1 MKMKPGVFRALS
13 RERTSARNRGSNSL
27 NVIVLLAFLAI
38 GVSVALLPG
47 IGQGQ
52 EKVRDNQQYQVSVI
66 RKLIYRMVTDDKGQ
80 PVTDLNKDDF
90 ILYDNGQ
97 QKVITEFENH
107 TMSLLA
113 EKKEPEATVENKP
126 EEKAP
131 LLAPQPLLNRIFLYL
146 FDLVF
151 TDQGGFK
158 LAREAALRSL
168 EKELEPDMLVGVL
181 TFSGGRVLN
190 VLHQP
195 DRNREGA
202 RRAIESIQAR
212 DIMPLAPSR
221 FEDSGFK
228 MAASRSADEA
238 YSRPVFGF
246 SQKSS
251 DIMEGRIVASN
262 FIWAMQSLA
271 QALRYIEGKKI
282 ILLYSAGIHP
292 VYIGRGAY
300 VDNGNADLGREYE
313 QLCRQLADANASVFP
328 VDTEDNSY
336 LAISDFHKGAVS
348 LQEISSK
355 TGGQYTG
362 TIYAAPDHIEK
373 IETLTGAYYVLG
385 YPIPESWDGKYHEI
399 KVKVKKPGCR
409 VIFQP
414 GYFNQKPFSS
424 FSELEKKIHLV
435 DVALSPKPLSG
446 EPVRL
451 AMEAQVK
458 SPAPPHNIQ
467 LIASLR
473 LEELGEVAGP
483 RVEAV
488 SLLFDQLDQI
498 VDSRRVE
505 LDLTRPEYRQK
516 PLSIESQLSAKPG
529 TYKCRL
535 VIRNTETGKSAVA
548 AASVTVPEPDKK

>member
-1 MKMKPGVFRALS
+1 MKLEVFRALS
-13 RERTSARNRGSNSL
+13 RGRVSARNRRSSSL
-27 NVIVLLAFLAI
+27 IVIILLAFLVV
-38 GVSVALLPG
+38 GVFVSLLPDM
-47 IGQGQ
+47 GQGQ

-66 RKLIYRMVTDDKGQ
+66 RKLIYVMVTDDKGQ
-80 PVTDLNKDDF
+80 PVTDLSKDDF
-90 ILYDNGQ
+90 ILYDNG
-97 QKVITEFENH
+97 KEKLLTEFENH
-107 TMSLLA
+107 TMSLPA
-113 EKKEPEATVENKP
+113 EKKGPEPVVENKP
-126 EEKAP
+126 EEKVP
-131 LLAPQPLLNRIFLYL
+131 APQPLLNRIFLYL

-195 DRNREGA
+195 DRDREGA
-202 RRAIESIQAR
+202 RRAIESIQAK

-221 FEDSGFK
+221 FLDSQFQIATSG
-228 MAASRSADEA
+228 AAYDSYSRSGPG
-238 YSRPVFGF
+238 RM
-246 SQKSS
+246 S
-251 DIMEGRIVASN
+251 DDVMVGKIVSSN
-262 FIWAMQSLA
+262 FIWSMQSLA
-271 QALRYIEGKKI
+271 QALRYIQGKKI
-282 ILLYSAGIHP
+282 ILLYSNGIHP
-292 VYIGRGAY
+292 AYIGRGAY
-300 VDNGNADLGREYE
+300 VDNGNAHLGRDYE

-328 VDTEDNSY
+328 VDTEDNFY
-336 LAISDFHKGAVS
+336 LEYPETAKGIPS
-348 LQEISSK
+348 LREMASK

-362 TIYAAPDHIEK
+362 TIYAAPNHIEK
-373 IETLTGAYYVLG
+373 IETLTAAYYVLG
-385 YPIPESWDGKYHEI
+385 YPVPESWDGKYHEI
-399 KVKVKKPGCR
+399 KVKVKRPGCR

-446 EPVRL
+446 EPLRF

-458 SPAPPHNIQ
+458 SPAPPNNIQ
-467 LIASLR
+467 IIARLR
-473 LEELGEVAGP
+473 LEELGEVVGL

-498 VDSRRVE
+498 VDSRRIE

-516 PLSIESQLSAKPG
+516 PLSIQSELSAKPG

-535 VIRNTETGKSAVA
+535 VIRNMETGKSAVA
-548 AASVTVPEPDKK
+548 AASVTIPGPDKK

>member
-1 MKMKPGVFRALS
+1 M
-13 RERTSARNRGSNSL
+13 SARNRRSRSL
-27 NVIVLLAFLAI
+27 IVIIL
-38 GVSVALLPG
+38 VALLAVGVFVSLLPNM
-47 IGQGQ
+47 GQGQ

-66 RKLIYRMVTDDKGQ
+66 RKLIYVMVTDDKGQ
-80 PVTDLNKDDF
+80 PVTDLSKEDF
-90 ILYDNGQ
+90 ILYDNG
-97 QKVITEFENH
+97 KEKLLTEFENH
-107 TMSLLA
+107 TMSLPA
-113 EKKEPEATVENKP
+113 EKKGPEPVVENKP
-126 EEKAP
+126 EEKVP
-131 LLAPQPLLNRIFLYL
+131 APQPLLNRIFLYL

-195 DRNREGA
+195 DRDREGA
-202 RRAIESIQAR
+202 RRAIESIQAK

-221 FEDSGFK
+221 FEDNGFK
-228 MAASRSADEA
+228 MAVSRSADEA

-246 SQKSS
+246 SQRSS
-251 DIMEGRIVASN
+251 DLMEGRIVASN

-271 QALRYIEGKKI
+271 QALRYVQGKKI
-282 ILLYSAGIHP
+282 ILLYSNGIHP
-292 VYIGRGAY
+292 VYLGRGAY
-300 VDNGNADLGREYE
+300 VDNGNAHLGQEYE

-328 VDTEDNSY
+328 VDTEDNTY
-336 LAISDFHKGAVS
+336 FIIPEARKGVHS
-348 LQEISSK
+348 LQEMASK

-362 TIYAAPDHIEK
+362 TIYAAPNHIEK
-373 IETLTGAYYVLG
+373 IETLTAAYYVLG
-385 YPIPESWDGKYHEI
+385 YPVPESWDGKYHEI
-399 KVKVKKPGCR
+399 KVKVKRPGCR

-446 EPVRL
+446 EPVRF

-458 SPAPPHNIQ
+458 SPAPPNNIQ
-467 LIASLR
+467 IIAR
-473 LEELGEVAGP
+473 LQVEELGEVVGP

-498 VDSRRVE
+498 VDSRRIE

-516 PLSIESQLSAKPG
+516 PLSIQSELSAKPG

-535 VIRNTETGKSAVA
+535 VIRNMETGKSAVS
-548 AASVTVPEPDKK
+548 AASVTIPGPDKN